1 MSVSVGDH
9 VGKKPSSCIGKV
21 PWCISMNHC
30 YIILVQVEKKP
41 IEGKIALFFSDKME
55 AEQVFIK
62 TEEEYEEER
71 DVATQFLP
79 EETPRPGP
87 VKSER

>member
-1 MSVSVGDH
+1 VYIHESLSYYSC
-9 VGKKPSSCIGKV
+9 PSR
-21 PWCISMNHC
+21 
-30 YIILVQVEKKP
+30 EKP
-41 IEGKIALFFSDKME
+41 IEGKIAWFFSDKME

-62 TEEEYEEER
+62 TEGEYEEER

-79 EETPRPGP
+79 EETPCPEP